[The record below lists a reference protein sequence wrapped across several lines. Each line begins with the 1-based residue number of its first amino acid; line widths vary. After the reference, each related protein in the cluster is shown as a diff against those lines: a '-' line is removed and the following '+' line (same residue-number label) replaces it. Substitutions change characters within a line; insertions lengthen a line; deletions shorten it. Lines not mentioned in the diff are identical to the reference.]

1 MLLWHYTSADV
12 LAAIF
17 SSNKPTLRASHV
29 NFLNDS
35 AELMHG
41 LEAIKNTQ
49 SNLCG
54 HSPESI
60 EEMVDE
66 LLTDDYDPHI
76 FSFSLS
82 EAQDSLY
89 QWLAY
94 CPKERG
100 VALGFDFVDNYVE
113 AERLH
118 FRDAFSLPLQNPENE
133 QMPRYRKCN
142 YIGDGESIEL
152 SWLQW
157 DEQKN
162 IKPNLLSNAMFIKHS
177 AFHFEQ
183 EHRLFFHP
191 LINSQMYV
199 PAKFNG
205 SKPYVE
211 FTFLPDILKCVYI
224 SPRGNKSLTERLV
237 KKILMTHCLAHV
249 EVKVSDIPFRE

>member
-41 LEAIKNTQ
+41 LEVIKNTQ
-49 SNLCG
+49 LSIYGN
-54 HSPESI
+54 STESI
-60 EEMVDE
+60 EQMVNE

-100 VALGFDFVDNYVE
+100 IALGFDFSDNYVQ
-113 AERLH
+113 AGKLH
-118 FRDAFSLPLQNPENE
+118 LNEAFSLPLQNSELK
-133 QMPRYRKCN
+133 QIPRYRKCK
-142 YIGDGESIEL
+142 YIGDGESVDS

-157 DEQKN
+157 DDKKY

-177 AFHFEQ
+177 AFRFEQ

-191 LINSQMYV
+191 MIDSPMYV

-211 FTFLPDILKCVYI
+211 FTFDPDILKCVYI
-224 SPRGNKSLTERLV
+224 SPRGNKALTERLV